1 MILWVIYSNKKKK
14 FIKDDYGNVSTLE
27 NAKFFYSK
35 KSADLEIDREVKKKT
50 IALGD
55 ERAVQ
60 VELNVIDKEIG

>member
-27 NAKFFYSK
+27 NAKFFYTK
-35 KSADLEIDREVKKKT
+35 KSADLEIDREVKKNT

-60 VELNVIDKEIG
+60 VELNTVGEDI